1 MILPALGQDIMK
13 VTVNG
18 RDFTYILLNNEPF
31 IPYSEISIFG
41 FKEDIFKTVPYDTVE
56 GKKYYQLKGCCSLM
70 GLLSAEKNEKE
81 LTIKLNL
88 CESNFSIKSN
98 DIDLYKPVKISIY
111 NQDGNC
117 IKELGM
123 YGDRV
128 YKVFLPPGQYM
139 VRSERYELS
148 TEGDN
153 RKLSTNW
160 GYENTY
166 TKSPGIYVGQTYPY
180 NYPYYQY
187 PYQPGSYPGPG
198 QTYPYNYPYH
208 QYPYQ
213 PGSYPGPGQTYPYN
227 YPYHQYPHQTGNYPC
242 PGQTLPNQTY
252 IMLSP
257 TETSVKSNGSG
268 YILQVDESKKQ
279 IFYYWERQID
289 IKGEKMDVEINDSSL
304 HYL

>member
-1 MILPALGQDIMK
+1 MKKILFLLLIFIVVLPALGQDIMK

-18 RDFTYILLNNEPF
+18 RDVTYVLLNNEPCV
-31 IPYSEISIFG
+31 PYSEISMFG
-41 FKEDIFKTVPYDTVE
+41 FKEDTFKTVPYETVE

-70 GLLSAEKNEKE
+70 GLVSAEKHDGE
-81 LTIKLNL
+81 LAIKLNL
-88 CESNFSIKSN
+88 CESDFSIKSN

-111 NQDGNC
+111 NHDGTC
-117 IKELGM
+117 VKELGM
-123 YGDRV
+123 YGDRI

-148 TEGDN
+148 TGGDN

-166 TKSPGIYVGQTYPY
+166 TKSPAIYVGQTYPY
-180 NYPYYQY
+180 SYPYQCNYPYQNNPY
-187 PYQPGSYPGPG
+187 PPGTYPNPNYPNPNYPNPNYPNPNYPNPNYPNPNYPG
-198 QTYPYNYPYH
+198 
-208 QYPYQ
+208 
-213 PGSYPGPGQTYPYN
+213 
-227 YPYHQYPHQTGNYPC
+227 
-242 PGQTLPNQTY
+242 QTY
-252 IMLSP
+252 IMLNP

-289 IKGEKMDVEINDSSL
+289 IKGEKMDIEINDSSL

>member
-180 NYPYYQY
+180 NYPY
-187 PYQPGSYPGPG
+187 
-198 QTYPYNYPYH
+198 
-208 QYPYQ
+208 
-213 PGSYPGPGQTYPYN
+213 
-227 YPYHQYPHQTGNYPC
+227 HQYPHQTGNYPC